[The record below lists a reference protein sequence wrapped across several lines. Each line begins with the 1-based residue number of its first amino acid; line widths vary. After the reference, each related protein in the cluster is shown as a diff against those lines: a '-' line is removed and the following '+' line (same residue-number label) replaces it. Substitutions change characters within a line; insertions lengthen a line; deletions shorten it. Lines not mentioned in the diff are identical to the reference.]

1 MKYKVKKLEKLAQRG
16 NKMENDERINK
27 KVTIV
32 VNKQDKMKLDI
43 FLAVLVDVA
52 EDMGILATITDV
64 NG

>member
-1 MKYKVKKLEKLAQRG
+1 
-16 NKMENDERINK
+16 MENDERINK

-52 EDMGILATITDV
+52 EDMGILATITDI